1 MDPVGWILLWAVL
14 FVATH
19 IIISSQAVR
28 PRLVAMVG
36 EQPYRGI
43 YSFVSFA
50 TLGPLIV
57 VFARHKHSG
66 PLLWYLRADNPLRWL
81 VWAMM
86 LAAFVLLVAGL
97 MTPSPAGIGAPA
109 TAAPRG
115 MLKVT
120 RHPSFVAFALFGFAH
135 MLMNGWVGD
144 VIFFATFPA
153 LGIIG
158 GRHQDARKLLEIGE
172 GYRKFMHETSFFP
185 GAALVGGRQRWT
197 GADMPW
203 MAVIAGIAVTVLA
216 VIVHPWLFGGQPL
229 G

>member
-19 IIISSQAVR
+19 IIIASQAVR
-28 PRLVAMVG
+28 PRLIAMVG

-43 YSFVSFA
+43 YSLVSFA
-50 TLGPLIV
+50 TLVPLVV
-57 VFARHKHSG
+57 VFANHKHSG
-66 PLLWYLRADNPLRWL
+66 PLLWYLRADAPLRWL

-86 LAAFVLLVAGL
+86 LAAFVLLAAGL
-97 MTPSPAGIGAPA
+97 ITPSPAGIGAPA
-109 TAAPRG
+109 AAAPRG

-135 MLMNGWVGD
+135 MLMNGWAGD
-144 VIFFATFPA
+144 AIFFATFPA

-158 GRHQDARKLLEIGE
+158 GRHQDARKLLEVGE
-172 GYRKFMHETSFFP
+172 SYRKFMDETSFFP
-185 GAALVGGRQRWT
+185 GAAMVSGRQKWT
-197 GADMPW
+197 AADVPW
-203 MAVIAGIAVTVLA
+203 MAVVAGVAITILT